1 MMGETLS
8 TENDQPLP
16 VPYALLLEIGLSAE
30 QIEDARTRAPMVLA
44 FQADKAEGAYFDVDR
59 VRRALKGLATF
70 RHTKGRWAGKPLR
83 LGQGLDPW
91 QVVWFIAPVFGWV
104 RFDDEVDQVVRV
116 IRTVWFEVPRKAGKS
131 TIASGVGNLLLLA
144 DGEIGA
150 EVYAAAGDKMQAR
163 RVFDDAKKML
173 LTSPYARRRVRAL
186 ADVVADDKQGGVFR
200 VLSKVAEA
208 AHGLNVSGGLVDEI
222 HVHKR
227 RDLID
232 AIETG
237 TGARAQPLIVF
248 LTTADEAA
256 EGTIYDEKH
265 SYTEKVANGIVVDVT
280 HFGVIWAA
288 GEKDDPF
295 AESTWRK
302 ANPGLGVS
310 PSVSYLRKE
319 AEKARTTPSYFP
331 TFCRLHLN
339 RRMRSTSRAIDLQ
352 AWDAC
357 GGIVDLDRL
366 KGRRAWGGFDLSAVS
381 DLTCWWLAVDSPTPG
396 VELEMFW
403 RYFVPGDVVEDL
415 ERQLQVPLTR
425 WVGEGWITATE
436 GNVIDYAAVRDGA
449 LADARTVKLQRIS
462 YDRMFAGQMVQE
474 IDEELRGGV
483 KVVPVA
489 QTFVGQSPSIKELW
503 RLLGKTE
510 KGQEAGRMR
519 HGGDPVTRWMASV
532 VETSSDGQDNYR
544 LVKPNRGKS
553 QARIDGIA
561 AMTTGLDGYVRR
573 GGERKQLTR
582 VTGKAAGY

>member
-1 MMGETLS
+1 MTTETPS
-8 TENDQPLP
+8 TERALP
-16 VPYALLLEIGLSAE
+16 VPYEALLELGLRPE
-30 QIEDARTRAPMVLA
+30 QIEDGRSRAPLVVA
-44 FQADKAEGAYFDVDR
+44 FQADQAEGAYFDVER
-59 VRRALKGLATF
+59 VRKALKGLATF
-70 RHTKGRWAGKPLR
+70 RHTKGRWAGKPLK

-91 QVVWFIAPVFGWV
+91 QIVWFIAPVFGWV

-186 ADVVADDKQGGVFR
+186 ADVVADNKLGGVFR

-208 AHGLNVSGGLVDEI
+208 AHGLNVSGGVIDEI

-227 RDLID
+227 RDLVD

-237 TGARAQPLIVF
+237 TGARTQPLIVV
-248 LTTADEAA
+248 LTTADEAS

-265 SYTEKVANGIVVDVT
+265 SYTEKVANGVVQDPS

-288 GEKDDPF
+288 EETDDPF

-302 ANPGLGVS
+302 ANPGLGTS
-310 PSVSYLRKE
+310 PSLSYIRKE

-339 RRMRSTSRAIDLQ
+339 RRMRDAARAIDLNQ
-352 AWDAC
+352 WDAC
-357 GGIVDLDRL
+357 GGIVDLARL
-366 KGRRAWGGFDLSAVS
+366 KGRSAWGGFDLSAVS
-381 DLTCWWLAVDSPTPG
+381 DLTCWWLAVDSPLQG
-396 VELEMFW
+396 VEVEMFW
-403 RYFVPGDVVEDL
+403 RYFVPEDVVEDL
-415 ERQLQVPLTR
+415 ERKLQVPLSR
-425 WVGEGWITATE
+425 WISEGWVTATE
-436 GNVIDYAAVRDGA
+436 GNVIDYAKVRDAA
-449 LADARTVKLQRIS
+449 LEDCKIVNLRRIG

-474 IDEELRGGV
+474 MDEALRGV
-483 KVVPVA
+483 EVAPIA
-489 QTFVGQSPSIKELW
+489 QTYVGQSPAIKEIW
-503 RLLGKTE
+503 RLLGKTD

-532 VETSSDGQDNYR
+532 VETTGDGMDNYR
-544 LVKPNRGKS
+544 LVKPHRGKS

-561 AMTTGLDGYVRR
+561 AMTTGLDGYLRR
-573 GGERKQLTR
+573 GGNKKQLTR
-582 VTGKAAGY
+582 VTGKVSGY